1 LAKFEGTFKDLT
13 YNRWY
18 QQRVQTR
25 DDIMKAMDQDPEPL
39 VDFKDKVKRH
49 FQRDLMERVIGDFK
63 RGLEG
68 QWKKYGAFVA
78 DS

>member
-1 LAKFEGTFKDLT
+1 
-13 YNRWY
+13 
-18 QQRVQTR
+18 
-25 DDIMKAMDQDPEPL
+25 MKAMDQDPEPL

-68 QWKKYGAFVA
+68 QWKKYDEFVA